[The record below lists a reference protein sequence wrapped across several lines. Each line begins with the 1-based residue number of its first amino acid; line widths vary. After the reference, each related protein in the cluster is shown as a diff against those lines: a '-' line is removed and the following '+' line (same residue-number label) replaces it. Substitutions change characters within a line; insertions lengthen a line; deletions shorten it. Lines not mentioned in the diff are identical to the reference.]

1 MQGLFVTG
9 TNTGVGKTYVT
20 CGIVRELLRRGVN
33 VGAYK
38 PVCSG
43 SEPVEGPGARGQGA
57 DEGTGSGPLR
67 RQTSRMGSPESVRRP
82 TSLQRAG
89 PLPATDADHLADA
102 LDRRFPTERIC
113 PQRFSAALA
122 PPAAARREG
131 RCVDRELLF
140 AGLKWWEETVD
151 VLLVEG
157 VGGWLSPI
165 ADGTTVADFAAGI
178 GFPVLIVA
186 GVELG
191 AVSHTLLTVESITR
205 RGLPIAGIVAN
216 AHRNDVDLIVA
227 EETLAGIAA
236 QTPVPIIARI
246 PVAEDA
252 GLHPADAFHKVDWS
266 EKCGPGL
273 RWADGGDGV

>member
-9 TNTGVGKTYVT
+9 TNTGVGKTHVT
-20 CGIVRELLRRGVN
+20 CAIARELQRRGVR

-43 SEPVEGPGARGQGA
+43 SERSAEGEFWP
-57 DEGTGSGPLR
+57 DVLR
-67 RQTSRMGSPESVRRP
+67 
-82 TSLQRAG
+82 
-89 PLPATDADHLADA
+89 LADA
-102 LDRRFPTERIC
+102 LDRRFDSDWIC

-131 RCVDRELLF
+131 RTVDRKLLRSGV
-140 AGLKWWEETVD
+140 ARWRNAVD

-165 ADGTTVADFAAGI
+165 AEGETVADFATDV

-186 GVELG
+186 GLELG
-191 AVSHTLLTVESITR
+191 AVSHTLLTVESVAQ

-216 AHRNDVDLIVA
+216 RHRPDIDPLVA
-227 EETLAGIAA
+227 DETLAGIAA
-236 QTPVPIIARI
+236 HTTI
-246 PVAEDA
+246 PVLCSIPFAVA
-252 GLHPADAFHKVDWS
+252 ADAELRPDEPFRKIDWLQLA
-266 EKCGPGL
+266 GPGK
-273 RWADGGDGV
+273 RYAEGGDGV